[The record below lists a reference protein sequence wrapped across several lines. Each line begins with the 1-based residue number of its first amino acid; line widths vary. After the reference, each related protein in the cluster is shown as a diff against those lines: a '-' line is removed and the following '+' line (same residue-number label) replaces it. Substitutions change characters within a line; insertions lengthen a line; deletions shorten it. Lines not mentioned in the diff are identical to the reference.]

1 MTKRTDDRDEAAEAA
16 EPEPRPPLPT
26 LLTQAKDLTVE
37 LLHLRLAEQGFEGIR
52 YRHGSVF
59 RFIDP
64 EGSRLTE
71 LAERSKLSKQ
81 AVGELVDELERLG
94 YVERAPDPRDRRA
107 KIIRLTE
114 RGAQGQ
120 AAAAAIVTGIE
131 QEWAAHL
138 GAERI
143 VELRRTVQDIIALH
157 GRWEDQSAPS

>member
-1 MTKRTDDRDEAAEAA
+1 T
-16 EPEPRPPLPT
+16 EPRPHLPT

-37 LLHLRLAEQGFEGIR
+37 LLHRRLAEQGFAGVR

-81 AVGELVDELERLG
+81 AIGELVDELERLG

-107 KIIRLTE
+107 KIIKLTG

-120 AAAAAIVTGIE
+120 AAAAAIVTSIE